1 MRRYHLREDADHS
14 VLLATVSFVVSVVVT
29 RWWLQFTGYPK
40 IGGGELHIAHI
51 LWGGLLLVLAG
62 LFVLIVRGPWVRPI
76 AAVGIGAG
84 TGLFVDEIG
93 KFITSTN
100 DYFYPAAAPLIYGVV
115 LAFVLIFV
123 LVRRR
128 HAGHDAAPEALVE
141 IEHRWFPHRRFR
153 RMLVGLFVL
162 FGVGSVI
169 SFVLYVAVDPASLN
183 DAIQAFTSGA
193 DGPVRH
199 PTDPLWYWLEASVP
213 AAAGALLLAA
223 AVILGLGRE
232 RMGTSVALVG
242 LSLSLTA
249 GALLSLYVN
258 QVSAI
263 TSVLLDAAL
272 LLGVLRFRE
281 RFLTEREEPVQ
292 EAVGI

>member
-1 MRRYHLREDADHS
+1 MRRYHLRDDADRT
-14 VLLATVSFVVSVVVT
+14 VLLATVAFIASVVVT
-29 RWWLQFTGYPK
+29 RWWLQFTGYPQ
-40 IGGGELHIAHI
+40 IGGGELHIAHM
-51 LWGGLLLVLAG
+51 LWGGLLLVLSG
-62 LFVLIVRGPWVRPI
+62 LVALLVRGPWVREL

-93 KFITSTN
+93 KFITRTN

-128 HAGHDAAPEALVE
+128 HAGHESAPAALVE

-153 RMLVGLFVL
+153 RMLVGLFIL
-162 FGVGSVI
+162 FGLGSVGS
-169 SFVLYVAVDPASLN
+169 FLLYVVLDPATIKA
-183 DAIQAFTSGA
+183 AIDTFALEQTS
-193 DGPVRH
+193 PVRH
-199 PTDPLWYWLEASVP
+199 PTDPIWYWLEASVP
-213 AAAGALLLAA
+213 AAAGAFLLAG
-223 AVILGLGRE
+223 AVLLARGSE
-232 RMGTSVALVG
+232 RVGTSVALIG

-249 GALLSLYVN
+249 GALLSLYVS

-272 LLGVLRFRE
+272 LLAVVRFRT
-281 RFLTEREEPVQ
+281 RFLTEHEEPVR